1 VVIEASLARRRGGL
15 RDVGEVGA
23 VLLVVAPR
31 TRKGLHAVPTNRL
44 VSVTIAGARVVK
56 ALAYGRASAE
66 PPWAMGGTVSG
77 RGGGE
82 GAAGPG
88 ACLLRAQS
96 STVTRQK
103 YLRTS
108 RQGSG

>member
-1 VVIEASLARRRGGL
+1 MVIEASLARRRGGL

-23 VLLVVAPR
+23 VLLVVAPAR
-31 TRKGLHAVPTNRL
+31 DRPARGAHKLPCQCD
-44 VSVTIAGARVVK
+44 IAGARVVK
-56 ALAYGRASAE
+56 ALAYGRASVE

-103 YLRTS
+103 YLRTTK
-108 RQGSG
+108 QGSG